1 MRNGENIYQVVED
14 DKVIFEGT
22 ARTNGRL
29 LYEWIAKVV
38 EN

>member
-14 DKVIFEGT
+14 GKVIFEGT

-29 LYEWIAKVV
+29 LWEWKARIV

>member
-1 MRNGENIYQVVED
+1 MRNSEKVYQVIEGE
-14 DKVIFEGT
+14 KVIFEGT